1 MLAGD
6 VVAGERDPEAHEF
19 AVVDVDVDVDVVV
32 NAAVGVVREHV
43 LEGESVVVV
52 IVAAVAAVVG

>member
-6 VVAGERDPEAHEF
+6 VVAGEMDPEAHEF

-32 NAAVGVVREHV
+32 NAAVGVVRENTFWKV
-43 LEGESVVVV
+43 SLLLL
-52 IVAAVAAVVG
+52 